1 MDDTE
6 RRQRV
11 DDLNRQA
18 ESLRWIDYDRVREL
32 AEQAFELACQS
43 DGTGLQYPLGM
54 ATALWL
60 LADHHCTMGDW
71 AAALSE
77 TSQGLALLDS
87 EPGDPA
93 VGWLL
98 VTSGKSRYFLGDYV
112 ESLGELTSALRVAQE
127 SGDKRLEA
135 YVLDRIASVHSAT
148 GHLDVSLETHE
159 RALSLNHEVG
169 YPLGEALALNNMAYG
184 YLYLGSFD
192 SALRSAERSLA
203 LAEELGSIYLRLGV
217 LDTLADIYLHM
228 GRYDDAERY
237 SREELEL
244 AESRGLEL
252 DVADALL
259 ALARVEAARENL
271 ADAIANA
278 ERAQGIDARRG
289 RVWEEYQVQLLLS
302 ELHERSGNPDR
313 ALQHFRRYHELE
325 SRTRS
330 RDAEN
335 TLARLRIEHQ
345 VESARQSA
353 EILRLRSL
361 ALAREVEQA
370 NLTLASVEAQASLDP
385 LTGLFNRRHLAVLAD
400 ELRHAVDEGVPCAL
414 AMFDVDHFK
423 DINDTYGHSFGDQ
436 VLVAIAGHV
445 RRSAR
450 KGDMPCRWGGDEF
463 LLLLTDMDIEQ
474 AHLIAERIRSA
485 VATDKLGH
493 GGNALPI
500 TVSAGVADVDIT
512 EVAELE
518 SLIAAADRALYA
530 AKKAGRNRIAFA

>member
-1 MDDTE
+1 MSDTE
-6 RRQRV
+6 RRRRV
-11 DDLNRQA
+11 DELNRQA
-18 ESLRWIDYDRVREL
+18 ESLRWIDYDRARAL
-32 AEQAFELACQS
+32 AEEAFELACQS
-43 DGTGLQYPLGM
+43 DGVDQYPHGM

-71 AAALSE
+71 GAALSE
-77 TSQGLALLDS
+77 TSQGLALMDS
-87 EPGDPA
+87 DPENPTA
-93 VGWLL
+93 GWLL
-98 VTSGKSRYFLGDYV
+98 VTSGKSRYFLGDYAV
-112 ESLGELTSALRVAQE
+112 SLEELTRALRIAQ
-127 SGDKRLEA
+127 DCADRRLEA

-148 GHLDVSLETHE
+148 GHLDVSLETHD
-159 RALSLNHEVG
+159 RALALNREVA

-184 YLYLGSFD
+184 YLYLGSFE
-192 SALRSAERSLA
+192 SALRSAERSLI

-237 SREELEL
+237 SREELDL

-252 DVADALL
+252 DTADALL
-259 ALARVEAARENL
+259 ALARVEAARANWT
-271 ADAIANA
+271 AAIANA
-278 ERAQGIDARRG
+278 ERAQEIDERRG

-302 ELHERSGNPDR
+302 EIHERSGHPER

-385 LTGLFNRRHLAVLAD
+385 LTGLFNRRHLAVLAE
-400 ELRHAVDEGVPCAL
+400 ELRQAVDKGAPCTL
-414 AMFDVDHFK
+414 VMFDVDHFK
-423 DINDTYGHSFGDQ
+423 DVNDTYGHSFGDQ

-463 LLLLTDMDIEQ
+463 LLLLTDMDTDQ
-474 AHLIAERIRSA
+474 ARAIAERIRSA

-493 GGNALPI
+493 GGNALPV
-500 TVSAGVADVDIT
+500 TLSAGVASVGIS
-512 EVAELE
+512 EVADLE
-518 SLIAAADRALYA
+518 SLITAADAALYA
-530 AKKAGRNRIAFA
+530 AKNAGRNRVTSV